1 MPEINKMFE
10 EYKNNEKIY
19 FNLMNLGL
27 VDKTAEYQ

>member
-10 EYKNNEKIY
+10 EYKSNEKIY